1 MFSLVPFVKALTGTA
16 ASTNHQFNHQPQTT
30 NASNCY
36 TNPIVEAIVTQT
48 IAPGRRGQVKC
59 QGSWWTA
66 KSMQGLTLLPGKVVY
81 VISRQNITL
90 YVEPAFIDSRQGH

>member
-1 MFSLVPFVKALTGTA
+1 MVSLVAFVKTLIGAKAPTHYHAQTSKG
-16 ASTNHQFNHQPQTT
+16 STCH
-30 NASNCY
+30 A
-36 TNPIVEAIVTQT
+36 NPVIEAIVTQT

-66 KSMQGLTLLPGKVVY
+66 RSVQGLTLLPGKVVY

-90 YVEPAFIDSRQGH
+90 YVEPAFIDSMQGR